1 MIPNKWVTVN
11 DNAFKNETYETVMNT
26 GNVTQAIAE
35 LQSPSAN
42 EIAFLEDKDHEMV
55 IFFK

>member
-1 MIPNKWVTVN
+1 MTVN
-11 DNAFKNETYETVMNT
+11 DNTFKNETYETVMNT